1 MILYLREAKSY
12 GQFHIRLTECFT
24 PFCNQTVVC
33 WKVVQQNLFWPN
45 VDFQLYLSTENIRII
60 KRKTW
65 KKNIWWWWEKHPGSC
80 FPIWDNCCVIM
91 VQMSREFEMSQK
103 LQTKYK
109 LDFVRWT
116 FVRSWLYSYAWLKWR
131 SQTSIKTKLK
141 NEVAHQL
148 SDS

>member
-1 MILYLREAKSY
+1 MKKKTLMILYLREAKSY

-65 KKNIWWWWEKHPGSC
+65 KKTFGGDGKNIPAPV
-80 FPIWDNCCVIM
+80 F
-91 VQMSREFEMSQK
+91 QFEIIA
-103 LQTKYK
+103 
-109 LDFVRWT
+109 V
-116 FVRSWLYSYAWLKWR
+116 
-131 SQTSIKTKLK
+131 
-141 NEVAHQL
+141 
-148 SDS
+148 